1 MPELVGTRP
10 PDVQVDVAILLPNPQ
25 PDAPR
30 DDGMSGDRF
39 DGTEFTD
46 GITIVDAVNDDGGT
60 EFTEFELMVMFIPEK
75 IMMLDYCCCCC
86 FDLLIF

>member
-10 PDVQVDVAILLPNPQ
+10 PDVQVDVAILLPKPQ

-30 DDGMSGDRF
+30 DDGMSGERF

-60 EFTEFELMVMFIPEK
+60 EFTEFELMVMFIPKEN
-75 IMMLDYCCCCC
+75 IDVDFLYRV
-86 FDLLIF
+86 FIF